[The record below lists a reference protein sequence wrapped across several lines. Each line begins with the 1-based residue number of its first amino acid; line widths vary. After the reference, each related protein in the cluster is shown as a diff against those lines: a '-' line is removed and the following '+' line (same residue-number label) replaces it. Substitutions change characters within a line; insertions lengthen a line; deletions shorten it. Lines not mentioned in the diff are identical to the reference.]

1 MDKTTE
7 ERAHACYIVH
17 RGACRGLERR
27 KQSALYKVYGRNYVE
42 IFFHPNR
49 IEMAY
54 RLKGDNNNE
63 KSYYNN

>member
-1 MDKTTE
+1 MDKITE
-7 ERAHACYIVH
+7 ERARACYIVH
-17 RGACRGLERR
+17 RGACEQWTHGEL
-27 KQSALYKVYGRNYVE
+27 
-42 IFFHPNR
+42 HPNR